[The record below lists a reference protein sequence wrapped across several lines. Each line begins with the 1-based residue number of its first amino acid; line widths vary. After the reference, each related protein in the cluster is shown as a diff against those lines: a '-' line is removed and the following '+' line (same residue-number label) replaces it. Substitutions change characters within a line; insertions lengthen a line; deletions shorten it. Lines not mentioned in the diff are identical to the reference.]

1 MALKTIVVLICEV
14 HHVML
19 WGDLCSKEGKAVQAL
34 CSRVLNHYLCSLC
47 WCDIQGPHGLYDP
60 RKAELVDCRLP
71 VCSHVQSGSSY
82 SCNAGGVNQCDYDV
96 EYADGSS
103 TMGVLMQDFI
113 TLMLINGTRTQ
124 RKAVLGYCL
133 LIFFFHDSVS
143 FMTDFICAF
152 LHCLISFWETR
163 KGTFRTGVLF
173 DLSLLLYLAQKIWDH
188 VTSFLWS
195 CMVQSGLLPSCSM
208 SGCLMGNVI
217 HWQSRG
223 KEWTYSWHVSADVD
237 MISKGH

>member
-14 HHVML
+14 YNVML

-133 LIFFFHDSVS
+133 LICFFHDPIS

-152 LHCLISFWETR
+152 SPLPDQLLR
-163 KGTFRTGVLF
+163 NKKGYFFRTGVLF
-173 DLSLLLYLAQKIWDH
+173 DLSLLLHLAQKIWDH

-195 CMVQSGLLPSCSM
+195 CMVQSGLLPSCLTA
-208 SGCLMGNVI
+208 GCLMGNVI
-217 HWQSRG
+217 HSWQSRG
-223 KEWTYSWHVSADVD
+223 KE
-237 MISKGH
+237 

>member
-14 HHVML
+14 YNVML

-124 RKAVLGYCL
+124 RKAVLGCGYDQQGAL
-133 LIFFFHDSVS
+133 AQSPAS
-143 FMTDFICAF
+143 TDGVLGLSNSKVALSSQLAEQGIINNVIG
-152 LHCLISFWETR
+152 HCLAGGSN
-163 KGTFRTGVLF
+163 GGGYLF
-173 DLSLLLYLAQKIWDH
+173 FGDELVPSWGMTWAPLLGRPA
-188 VTSFLWS
+188 
-195 CMVQSGLLPSCSM
+195 M
-208 SGCLMGNVI
+208 
-217 HWQSRG
+217 
-223 KEWTYSWHVSADVD
+223 
-237 MISKGH
+237 